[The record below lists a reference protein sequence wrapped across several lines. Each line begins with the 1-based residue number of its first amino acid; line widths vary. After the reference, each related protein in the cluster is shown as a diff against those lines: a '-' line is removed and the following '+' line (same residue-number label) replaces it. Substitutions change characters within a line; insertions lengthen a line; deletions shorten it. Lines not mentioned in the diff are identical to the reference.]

1 MTEQELKSVAEVA
14 RERGVSAARIRQLIA
29 AGRIRAEK
37 VGGVHVIRGDQNVPA
52 PRVSRPLG
60 DRMAWGLVATLSGAV
75 DPALTRSERS
85 RITRMIQRLE
95 SAEDPVA
102 VTRSW
107 TAELL
112 PPESLELP
120 TELVDQ
126 LRGEREQLPV
136 GASDP
141 RAGLRDA
148 SRLEILVSTRLKAR
162 LRGEDAAAGPSAT
175 SVILHHVPDARW
187 PFVSEGPVPIGLS
200 IAALARRTDRTTA
213 LAARRLLRRALP
225 SHTEVMAEVE
235 ADRLDRDRSLRRE
248 TARSV
253 QLHRAALELLDRSP
267 DSRPRAEE
275 RLEQLRGKVRGDA
288 HRWLDEWEELL
299 RSPLS
304 TQIEALL
311 VETEHAHDLRSVSPL
326 AGLIPDEE
334 RSAVLE
340 ASA

>member
-1 MTEQELKSVAEVA
+1 MTGQELQSVADVA

-29 AGRIRAEK
+29 EGRIRAEK

-107 TAELL
+107 TAKLL

-120 TELVDQ
+120 TGLVEQ
-126 LRGEREQLPV
+126 LRGEREVLPV

-175 SVILHHVPDARW
+175 SVILHHVPDERW
-187 PFVSEGPVPIGLS
+187 PSVSEEPVPIGLS

-225 SHTEVMAEVE
+225 SHEAVMDEVE
-235 ADRLDRDRSLRRE
+235 ADRRDRDRSLRRE
-248 TARSV
+248 ITRSV

-267 DSRPRAEE
+267 DFRPRAEE

-288 HRWLDEWEELL
+288 HQWLDEWAELL

-326 AGLIPDEE
+326 AGLIPDDE
-334 RSAVLE
+334 RSALLQ

>member
-1 MTEQELKSVAEVA
+1 MTVQELKSVADVA
-14 RERGVSAARIRQLIA
+14 RERGVSTARIRQLIA
-29 AGRIRAEK
+29 EGRIRAEK
-37 VGGVHVIRGDQNVPA
+37 VGGVHVIRGDQDVPS

-60 DRMAWGLVATLSGAV
+60 DRMAWGLVAALSGAV

-112 PPESLELP
+112 PPESLDLP

-126 LRGEREQLPV
+126 LRGERELLPV

-141 RAGLRDA
+141 RAGPRDV
-148 SRLEILVSTRLKAR
+148 SRLELLVSTRLKAQ
-162 LRGEDAAAGPSAT
+162 LREEVAAAGPSST
-175 SVILHHVPDARW
+175 SVILHHVPDERW
-187 PFVSEGPVPIGLS
+187 PFVSEGSVPIGLS

-225 SHTEVMAEVE
+225 SHAAVMAEVE
-235 ADRLDRDRSLRRE
+235 ADRRERDQSLRRE
-248 TARSV
+248 TTRSV

-267 DSRPRAEE
+267 DFRPRAAA

-288 HRWLDEWEELL
+288 HQWLDEWAELL

-311 VETEHAHDLRSVSPL
+311 ADTEHAHDLRSVSPL

-334 RSAVLE
+334 RSALLE

>member
-1 MTEQELKSVAEVA
+1 MTEQELKSVADVA

-29 AGRIRAEK
+29 EGRIRAEK
-37 VGGVHVIRGDQNVPA
+37 VGGVHVIRGNQDVPS

-60 DRMAWGLVATLSGAV
+60 DRMAWGLVAALSGAV

-126 LRGEREQLPV
+126 LRGERELLPV

-141 RAGLRDA
+141 RAGPRDV
-148 SRLEILVSTRLKAR
+148 SRLELLVSVRLKAQ
-162 LRGEDAAAGPSAT
+162 LREEVAAAGPSST
-175 SVILHHVPDARW
+175 SVILHHVPDERW

-225 SHTEVMAEVE
+225 SHAAVLAEVE
-235 ADRLDRDRSLRRE
+235 ADRRDRDRSLRRE
-248 TARSV
+248 TTRSV

-267 DSRPRAEE
+267 DFRPRAEA

-288 HRWLDEWEELL
+288 HEWLDEWAELL

-334 RSAVLE
+334 RSALLE